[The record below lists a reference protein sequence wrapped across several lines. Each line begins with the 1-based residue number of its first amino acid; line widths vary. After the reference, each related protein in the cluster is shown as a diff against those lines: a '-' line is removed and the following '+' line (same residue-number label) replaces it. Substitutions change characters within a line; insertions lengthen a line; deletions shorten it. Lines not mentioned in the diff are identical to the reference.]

1 MADPA
6 IQRAALKGVLSLP
19 RPMLRLLAGGAV
31 VYRGGRT
38 LDPRLQFL
46 SWRARGGP
54 RFSRLTPPEARL
66 VAAQLLRTYEGAL
79 EPGLAIETLRL
90 DTESGQLDARAYRPA
105 NQDPVAPVLVFAHM
119 GGGVLG
125 DLDTAHFFCGIL
137 AAVARAPVLNVAY
150 RLAPEDRFPAGLD
163 DLLAAYRWALTHA
176 GRFGAPAGV
185 AAVGGDSIGANFA
198 AVICQELRR
207 HGEPQP
213 ALQLLINPVVDVA
226 SETASMTTYAD
237 AWPLS
242 RDLTDWF
249 LGHYLGPGDDP
260 TDPRISPLKAADVG
274 GLAPAVIATAGFDPL
289 VDQGEAYAKRLKE
302 AGTPVRYRCYDS
314 LSHGFAA
321 FTGVVPAA
329 DRACREIAA
338 LVRETMLEPKV
349 ITQETGS
356 AA

>member
-19 RPMLRLLAGGAV
+19 RPVLRLLAGGGV

-46 SWRARGGP
+46 SWQARGRP
-54 RFSRLTPPEARL
+54 RLSRLTPPEARL
-66 VAAQLLRTYEGAL
+66 ISAQLLKTYEGAL
-79 EPGLAIETLRL
+79 EPGLAMETLRL
-90 DTESGQLDARAYRPA
+90 DTESGAIDARAYRPA
-105 NQDPVAPVLVFAHM
+105 MQDPAAPVLAFAHM

-125 DLDTAHFFCGIL
+125 DLDTAHVFCGIL
-137 AAVARAPVLNVAY
+137 ATIARAPVLNIAY

-176 GRFGAPAGV
+176 GRFGAPGGV
-185 AAVGGDSIGANFA
+185 AAVGGDSMGANFA
-198 AVICQELRR
+198 AVLCQELRR

-226 SETASMTTYAD
+226 SETGSMATYAD

-260 TDPRISPLKAADVG
+260 SDPRISPLKSADLA

-289 VDQGEAYAKRLKE
+289 VDQGEAYAKRLKA
-302 AGTPVRYRCYDS
+302 AGTPVVYRCYDS

-329 DRACREIAA
+329 DAACREIAA
-338 LVRETMLEPKV
+338 LVRETMRRPEIAQK
-349 ITQETGS
+349 TGS
-356 AA
+356 PA